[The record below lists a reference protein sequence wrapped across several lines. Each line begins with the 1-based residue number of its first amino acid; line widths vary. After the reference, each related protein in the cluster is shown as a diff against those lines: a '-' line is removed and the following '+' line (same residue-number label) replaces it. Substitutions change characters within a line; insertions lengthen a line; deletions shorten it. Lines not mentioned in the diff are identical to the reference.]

1 MKKNK
6 KIEKGE
12 KKKKHKN
19 NIPKRQRVNI
29 IFKKSHLARKIKKGK
44 KR

>member
-6 KIEKGE
+6 KNEKGE

-19 NIPKRQRVNI
+19 NIPKRQTVNI
-29 IFKKSHLARKIKKGK
+29 ILKKLHLARKIKKRK